1 MTVGN
6 YPVIKIYVIA
16 KLPSQSSI
24 LQHNVVLVS
33 FHMNTKTIPKC
44 SNRITQQNKKHENY
58 ETVFEFISIGR
69 TLNMQ
74 YTIWTSVVIMGGP
87 SVIISVESQGYDT
100 LA

>member
-1 MTVGN
+1 M
-6 YPVIKIYVIA
+6 
-16 KLPSQSSI
+16 
-24 LQHNVVLVS
+24 
-33 FHMNTKTIPKC
+33 
-44 SNRITQQNKKHENY
+44 TQQKRKHENY
-58 ETVFEFISIGR
+58 ETVCEFISIGR